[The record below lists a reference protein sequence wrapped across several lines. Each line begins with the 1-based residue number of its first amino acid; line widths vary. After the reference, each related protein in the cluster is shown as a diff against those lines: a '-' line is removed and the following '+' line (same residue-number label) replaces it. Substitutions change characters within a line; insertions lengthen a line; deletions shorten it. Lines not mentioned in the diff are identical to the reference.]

1 MLKWVGIGLMIG
13 ACSAIGLSMGQD
25 LKKRVTQL
33 QELRRMT
40 GMLQGEIQYAKSPL
54 AEAFRHV
61 AGRIREPFSDFLR
74 HTAEDMEEFSGES
87 FSEIFSRNAE
97 EDLKGSGLLRE
108 DMEQLRGFGEHLG
121 YLDQEMQLRTINLYR
136 TQLMETCETASEE
149 FKNKEKVYRYL
160 GVCMGLFLAIL
171 FV

>member
-1 MLKWVGIGLMIG
+1 MLKWLGIGLMIG
-13 ACSAIGLSMGQD
+13 ACSAIGLSMGRD

-40 GMLQGEIQYAKSPL
+40 GMLQGEIQYAKSPMT
-54 AEAFRHV
+54 EAFRHV
-61 AGRIREPFSDFLR
+61 AGRIKEPFSDFLT
-74 HTAEDMEEFSGES
+74 HTAEDMEKFSGES
-87 FSEIFSRNAE
+87 FCEIFSRNAE
-97 EDLKGSGLLRE
+97 EDLKGSGLLKE
-108 DMEQLRGFGEHLG
+108 DMEQLTGFGEHLG
-121 YLDQEMQLRTINLYR
+121 YLDQEMQLRTIDLYR
-136 TQLMETCETASEE
+136 TQLIETCEAASEE